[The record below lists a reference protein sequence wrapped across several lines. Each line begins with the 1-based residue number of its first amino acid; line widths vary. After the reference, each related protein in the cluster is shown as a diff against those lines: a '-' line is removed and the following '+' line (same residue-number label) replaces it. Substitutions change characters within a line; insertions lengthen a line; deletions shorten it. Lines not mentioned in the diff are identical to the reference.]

1 MGNLCSIC
9 YPHRSGQPK
18 NSPSEFYQGESLGA
32 LRTESSNVDGGE
44 NEGSL
49 PHQVQPSSYMLASL
63 AKSETSSL
71 LVTQATTVLSSGGNN
86 SSIKSEKKSLA
97 SKLSGTLNRTN
108 SESRSFSESKINA
121 LFEKYKD
128 EHEDAILSEGIEEFC
143 MDLQLKPDEFKILV
157 LAWKFEA
164 EQMCRFTRKE
174 FLAGCKSLKVDSC
187 KGIQSRL
194 PDVVAKLAVDPDKFK
209 DLYKFTYKFGL
220 DSENGQ
226 RILPIDMAVSLWQL
240 VFSQQEPSI
249 LSRWLHFL
257 EKHPQV
263 RGIPRDTWNM
273 FLNFV
278 TVVGDDLSKYDEAE
292 AWPSLFDDFVEFETD
307 CQDQLN
313 DQLNQNSSTMQ
324 DLNQSNRISQ

>member
-9 YPHRSGQPK
+9 YPRRSGQPK
-18 NSPSEFYQGESLGA
+18 RSSSDFYQGENQGSLRNEENNAAIGD
-32 LRTESSNVDGGE
+32 VDGA
-44 NEGSL
+44 L
-49 PHQVQPSSYMLASL
+49 PHQVQLSSYMLPSL

-71 LVTQATTVLSSGGNN
+71 LVTQATTVLGSGGNN
-86 SSIKSEKKSLA
+86 SSLKSEKKSLA

-108 SESRSFSESKINA
+108 SESRNYSEAKINA

-128 EHEDAILSEGIEEFC
+128 DHDDSILSEGIEEFC

-174 FLAGCKSLKVDSC
+174 FLAGCKSLKVDTC

-194 PDVVAKLAVDPDKFK
+194 PDVAAKLAVDPEQFK
-209 DLYKFTYKFGL
+209 ELYKFTHKFGL
-220 DSENGQ
+220 DSVNGQ
-226 RILPIDMAVSLWQL
+226 RILAIDMAVSLWQL
-240 VFSQQEPSI
+240 VFSQQEPPI
-249 LSRWLHFL
+249 LARWLHFL
-257 EKHPQV
+257 EKHPEV

-278 TVVGDDLSKYDEAE
+278 TVVGEDLSKYDEAE